1 MSCYRTGCEVSLTN
15 CRSGFFLFNR
25 YIFILKIICIP
36 YRRWDWGGR
45 EFDCFLAVLSV
56 CTVFGIGVLVSG
68 MLTIYPPLPRVV
80 IFFLKA
86 ALEEE
91 RRLVARVVHLMR
103 NDDTDRYFR
112 MLVVAR
118 RHLGQVGLLW

>member
-1 MSCYRTGCEVSLTN
+1 MA
-15 CRSGFFLFNR
+15 SGMCSF
-25 YIFILKIICIP
+25 
-36 YRRWDWGGR
+36 WDW
-45 EFDCFLAVLSV
+45 C
-56 CTVFGIGVLVSG
+56 SG
-68 MLTIYPPLPRVV
+68 AGEVDYISPLPYLL
-80 IFFLKA
+80 FFYLKA

>member
-1 MSCYRTGCEVSLTN
+1 MVPG
-15 CRSGFFLFNR
+15 
-25 YIFILKIICIP
+25 K
-36 YRRWDWGGR
+36 
-45 EFDCFLAVLSV
+45 
-56 CTVFGIGVLVSG
+56 
-68 MLTIYPPLPRVV
+68 LTIYPLWRYGAGGVDYISPLPYL
-80 IFFLKA
+80 FFFFVKA

-118 RHLGQVGLLW
+118 RHLGQVGLLPHIHLLWQSF